1 MKLVHPAFEN
11 QIIIYENKANV
22 IVIENPELLT
32 DIVFELKNQIS
43 GKEGSFILSNNMEY
57 ISLSKAAE
65 ICVDPFSLDFNSRKL
80 ISSLYEKLRKRA
92 LDEDMYL
99 DTAKVTGDILLYI
112 ENLLFS
118 VDSDFL
124 EYNLDIDITSIFKC
138 AEVKFSTDYEKL
150 SERLLDYM
158 SIYNEYCH
166 TELFIFVNLKSY
178 ISNDELKNLY
188 DTLFYRKIK
197 ILLIESMERNQVLD
211 CELIHLIDNDLCQI
225 K

>member
-11 QIIIYENKANV
+11 QIVIYENKANV

-80 ISSLYEKLRKRA
+80 ISNLYEKLRKIA

-118 VDSDFL
+118 LDSDFL

-158 SIYNEYCH
+158 SIYNEYCN
-166 TELFIFVNLKSY
+166 TGLFVFVNLKSY
-178 ISNDELKNLY
+178 ISNDELRNLY
-188 DTLFYRKIK
+188 DTLFYRKIN
-197 ILLIESMERNQVLD
+197 ILLIESMERNHVLD
-211 CELIHLIDNDLCQI
+211 CELLHVIDNDLCQI

>member
-80 ISSLYEKLRKRA
+80 IS
-92 LDEDMYL
+92 
-99 DTAKVTGDILLYI
+99 
-112 ENLLFS
+112 
-118 VDSDFL
+118 
-124 EYNLDIDITSIFKC
+124 
-138 AEVKFSTDYEKL
+138 
-150 SERLLDYM
+150 
-158 SIYNEYCH
+158 
-166 TELFIFVNLKSY
+166 
-178 ISNDELKNLY
+178 
-188 DTLFYRKIK
+188 TL
-197 ILLIESMERNQVLD
+197 
-211 CELIHLIDNDLCQI
+211 
-225 K
+225 